1 MLDSID
7 IKKIE
12 YALKEI
18 INERLR
24 VLTISKPL
32 GHSDIKKIQLRPIKL
47 NGAIKYQESRFS
59 ENKVYHDNLD
69 VNQAIIKLLEVFK
82 EPEYGQLEAELL
94 DGKMHVLVSKKG
106 TVTIKAKK
114 SKDTNCNAAANSVQG
129 HNRTKNYILSD
140 GTPVDF
146 LVALGVQM
154 PDGKVVKAKYD
165 KFRQINKYLEFVK
178 DVLPS
183 IKDKDVIK
191 IVDFGCGKSYL
202 TFALYYYLKVI
213 NDFKVDIIG
222 LDLKSD
228 VIDTC
233 NKLKDKLGYKELRFM
248 QGNIKDYNGQESA
261 DMVVTL
267 HACDTATDYAIA
279 KAIGWNASVIMTVP
293 CCQHE
298 LNGQIKAKNVDG
310 LESVLKYGII
320 KERMSALITDAYR
333 GNCLEQAGYDVQIM
347 EFIDMEHTPKN
358 ILIRAVKSNKK
369 MTTKAAAGSQSIE
382 ELKKLTEYMNVNP
395 TLAKLLEL

>member
-12 YALKEI
+12 DALKEI

-69 VNQAIIKLLEVFK
+69 ASQAIIKVLEVFK

-114 SKDTNCNAAANSVQG
+114 SKDTNCNAAVNSVQD
-129 HNRTKNYILSD
+129 HNRAKNYILSD
-140 GTPVDF
+140 GIPVDF

-320 KERMSALITDAYR
+320 KERISALITDAYR

-395 TLAKLLEL
+395 TLGKLLEL

>member
-1 MLDSID
+1 MLDSIN

-12 YALKEI
+12 DALKEI

-32 GHSDIKKIQLRPIKL
+32 ANSDIKKIQLRPIKL

-94 DGKMHVLVSKKG
+94 DRKMHVLVSKKG

-114 SKDTNCNAAANSVQG
+114 TKDANVAVIAVQD

-140 GTPVDF
+140 GAPVDF

-369 MTTKAAAGSQSIE
+369 MTTKAATGSQSIE

-395 TLAKLLEL
+395 TLGKLLEL